1 VSWYAFEAFRIR
13 VSMSAIGSVMVMSV
27 CFFLTWFP
35 RTQERLRTC
44 GDSPYQLLFV
54 TPGSSPR

>member
-1 VSWYAFEAFRIR
+1 